1 MTALTMEGFDLIYN
15 LSGVWYH
22 EKLVS
27 VLKSSAFFMEGLC
40 YYSSFNKNKFK
51 NKVDTSF
58 NQCLLTDINN
68 LLSLFLDVKL
78 SFKDY
83 LFILKD
89 LNIFGK
95 CKSFSLCLLS
105 YC

>member
-1 MTALTMEGFDLIYN
+1 M
-15 LSGVWYH
+15 
-22 EKLVS
+22 
-27 VLKSSAFFMEGLC
+27 
-40 YYSSFNKNKFK
+40 
-51 NKVDTSF
+51 DTSF

-83 LFILKD
+83 LFMLKY

-95 CKSFSLCLLS
+95 CKSFSLCLLKDPS
-105 YC
+105 HPQCFARIE